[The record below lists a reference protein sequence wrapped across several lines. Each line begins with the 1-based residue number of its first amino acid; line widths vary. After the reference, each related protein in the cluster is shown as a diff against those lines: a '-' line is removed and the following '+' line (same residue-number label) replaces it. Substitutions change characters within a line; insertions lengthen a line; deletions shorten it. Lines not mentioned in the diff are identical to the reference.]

1 MAGHGGK
8 NNKKKAL
15 AVVTGPYTL
24 MQVFWV
30 ILFYTNYEW
39 SVVLHRYGE
48 SKEQLL
54 SLKEHCVRSGCFQD
68 VYIMENTPLF
78 LGTWGR
84 IVEFIK
90 MFFYFLTQKR
100 KKYCKRLIE
109 SCIGKL
115 DYDLLCVPTSY
126 SVFSGALLNYSD
138 EIPTIILQDGLADY
152 VQPKME
158 EYGFCMNIIGRLLFY
173 MKYVNFLALDEFY
186 FQQYCIKYATDP
198 ERLRDK
204 NFMEIRRLFDE
215 NKVSPKEYEDFLR
228 EIYQVG
234 ELNYDVV
241 VFTYLSQSLE
251 ANEDHEKLRRWLG
264 ECFKDKK
271 ILIKKHPRDTN
282 LYHWSE
288 LNITCQY
295 TEIPGEII
303 IKLAKNAKFIFSDLS
318 TLLLSVIYEEGYD
331 YEVIKYVSGMTKSYQ
346 YNVEQLL
353 NWLKIEK
360 DRYVEL

>member
-1 MAGHGGK
+1 M
-8 NNKKKAL
+8 
-15 AVVTGPYTL
+15 Y
-24 MQVFWV
+24 
-30 ILFYTNYEW
+30 
-39 SVVLHRYGE
+39 
-48 SKEQLL
+48 
-54 SLKEHCVRSGCFQD
+54 
-68 VYIMENTPLF
+68 
-78 LGTWGR
+78 
-84 IVEFIK
+84 
-90 MFFYFLTQKR
+90 
-100 KKYCKRLIE
+100 
-109 SCIGKL
+109 
-115 DYDLLCVPTSY
+115 
-126 SVFSGALLNYSD
+126 
-138 EIPTIILQDGLADY
+138 
-152 VQPKME
+152 
-158 EYGFCMNIIGRLLFY
+158 
-173 MKYVNFLALDEFY
+173 
-186 FQQYCIKYATDP
+186 
-198 ERLRDK
+198 
-204 NFMEIRRLFDE
+204 
-215 NKVSPKEYEDFLR
+215 
-228 EIYQVG
+228 
-234 ELNYDVV
+234 YDVV